1 MKKTIMTILLC
12 AALTG
17 CSAEGA
23 ASLFGKEEA
32 AAEQVTTAA
41 PNNYTKR
48 ADDATVTGEVLS
60 VTGNEVTL
68 ALGETEKRERPDTDK
83 GERPEFSDGERPD
96 FTDGERPDFGSGE
109 RPDFGDG
116 ERPDFGD
123 NEKSDREDSATSS
136 EDKSASSDSR
146 RKRRGTSIK
155 KTGEE
160 ETYIIPVGMTI
171 DGLSGRNTDYSGIS
185 AGMILT
191 LTINSDGVVCA
202 ATVE

>member
-12 AALTG
+12 AVLTG

-96 FTDGERPDFGSGE
+96 FGSGE

-123 NEKSDREDSATSS
+123 NEKSARDDSAASS
-136 EDKSASSDSR
+136 EDKSANSDSR